1 MQIKDS
7 NHTNNHTAADAA
19 AATIT
24 TDSQQSNGKSSVDAS
39 PDMLGRV
46 KKEELVRLILQSL
59 NDLGYRDAAGALQKD
74 SGIAL
79 ETDTITR
86 FRGGILSGDWR
97 LAESLLATLPGIQT
111 NDLLQAQFLIRQQKF
126 LELLEAQKTMKALH
140 VLRNELTP
148 LGQSI
153 ERLHQLSSLI
163 FCSSV
168 EDIKSQAQWDGAGG
182 TSRQQLLVDLQNYIP
197 PSIMIPNE
205 RLLTLINQAYEW
217 QRRGCLYHSDST
229 ADFSLFADHVCDKS
243 LFPSSTIRILEGHT
257 DEVWHLSF
265 SNSGRY
271 LTSVSKDKTC
281 IVWDMT
287 TFEKVQILAGQDECA
302 SYCAWSPDDS
312 KLLVCGID
320 TSLVLWDP
328 LNGNL
333 LHTYTEHKDQVTSC
347 VWLPDG
353 EHFISGAC
361 DTTLCLWHIDGRI
374 QNTWPAHR
382 TVDMKITPD
391 GRRLVTI
398 SFDKYIGIYDLDDL
412 KLMDVGKISEN
423 EMITSLTITKD
434 GRYALTN
441 VQDSQELHL
450 WDLDEQQLVRK
461 YSGQKQKSFVIRS
474 TLGGDDESFVLS
486 GSEDNCVYVWS
497 REHQTLLEVLEGHT
511 GTVNCVSWCPV
522 GLPKFASAS
531 DDQTIRIWGLPNE
544 AQNGQ
549 DKIHV

>member
-1 MQIKDS
+1 MQIKD
-7 NHTNNHTAADAA
+7 NHTAPAA
-19 AATIT
+19 
-24 TDSQQSNGKSSVDAS
+24 SQSNGKASVDNS
-39 PDMLGRV
+39 PDMLGHV

-59 NDLGYRDAAGALQKD
+59 NDLGYRDAAGTLQKD

-79 ETDTITR
+79 ESDTVSR
-86 FRGGILSGDWR
+86 FRQGILSGDWR

-148 LGQSI
+148 LGQSV

-168 EDIKSQAQWDGAGG
+168 EDIKAQAQWDGAEG

-217 QRRGCLYHSDST
+217 QRRGCLYHSSST

-243 LFPSSTIRILEGHT
+243 RFPSSTVRVLEGHT

-281 IVWDMT
+281 IVWDMN
-287 TFEKVQILAGQDECA
+287 TFDQKQVLTGQDEGA

-312 KLLVCGID
+312 KLLVCVD

-328 LNGNL
+328 LNGTL
-333 LHTYTEHKDQVTSC
+333 LRTYNEHKDQVTSC

-361 DTTLCLWHIDGRI
+361 DTSLFLWNIDGRI
-374 QNTWPAHR
+374 QNRWPTNR

-398 SFDKYIGIYDLDDL
+398 SFDKCIGIYDLDGF
-412 KLMDVGKISEN
+412 KLIDIGKIAEH
-423 EMITSLTITKD
+423 EMITSLSITRD

-450 WDLDEQQLVRK
+450 WDLEEHQLVRK

-486 GSEDNCVYVWS
+486 GSEDNCLYVWS

-522 GLPKFASAS
+522 GSPRFASAS
-531 DDQTIRIWGLPNE
+531 DDKTIRIWGQPCE
-544 AQNGQ
+544 AENGP
-549 DKIHV
+549 DKIIV